1 MENKYN
7 LDFNLAMDNVND
19 YYDVIEDNMNAIKKE
34 LKDNPEHLEVI
45 LNEMKNDSE
54 TMDDLEKKA
63 LVYLIEGDYQSFLEQ
78 LLLNDIYMVFIE
90 EVLPG
95 DDLSLLEFYIES
107 FNEEEII
114 YKVNMIIDSYL
125 N

>member
-7 LDFNLAMDNVND
+7 LDFNEAMDSIND
-19 YYDVIEDNMNAIKKE
+19 YFDVIEDNMNVIKDEFKN
-34 LKDNPEHLEVI
+34 NPEHLEVI
-45 LNEMKNDSE
+45 LNQMKNDAE
-54 TMDDLEKKA
+54 TIDDLEKKA
-63 LVYLIEGDYQSFLEQ
+63 LLYLMEGDYQSFLEQ
-78 LLLNDIYMVFIE
+78 LMLNDVYTMFIE

-95 DDLSLLEFYIES
+95 DDLSLLEFYLES

-114 YKVNMIIDSYL
+114 IEVNNIIDSFL